1 MALGQFIFGL
11 DSLPYDELTRS
22 NSWRHP
28 SNSRVGARPARQYVG
43 KGEETINLKGWI
55 APQEIGNYGSIAE
68 LRAMGDTGQ
77 AFALVSGAGEV
88 FGQFAIES
96 LSETGTLHDRYGTPT
111 RVSFTLQLS
120 RVDDDAGGEQVQVN
134 ERGQFVAVAPGEE

>member
-96 LSETGTLHDRYGTPT
+96 LSETGTLHHADGTP
-111 RVSFTLQLS
+111 RRIAFDLQLA
-120 RVDDDAGGEQVQVN
+120 RADDNAGGTKVTVTEQ
-134 ERGQFVAVAPGEE
+134 GQYVVAPGEE